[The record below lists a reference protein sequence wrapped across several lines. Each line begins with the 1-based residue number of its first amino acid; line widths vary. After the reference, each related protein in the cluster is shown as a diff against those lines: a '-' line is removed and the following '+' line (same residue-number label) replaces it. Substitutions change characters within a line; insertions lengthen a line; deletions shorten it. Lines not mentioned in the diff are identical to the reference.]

1 MIFGL
6 VLWAASSFLDTPST
20 AKHNSPTANIASSQ
34 SVNSSNSSSSS
45 FAKSSSNSSS
55 WHHAQI
61 SEPKP
66 PAQPQPKQP
75 QTQPSDTNN
84 QQTGPDETWPTNKV
98 NCVMV
103 TKNPK
108 YIQAYKNAIN
118 AWNQTGCFT
127 FNLTNDPKAPIQL
140 KDTDLSATSRQNG
153 NWRSQEL
160 GITYTSYLQKPH
172 GMVKADIN
180 LDNSPALNNRP
191 VDYVTL
197 VAEHELGHAIGLHHQ
212 PENARSIMIPYNAKY
227 PIQTMDVQNVRN
239 LYK

>member
-45 FAKSSSNSSS
+45 LAKPSSNSSS

-61 SEPKP
+61 LEPKP
-66 PAQPQPKQP
+66 PAQPQ
-75 QTQPSDTNN
+75 TQPSNANN

-118 AWNQTGCFT
+118 TWNQTGCFT
-127 FNLTNDPKAPIQL
+127 FNLTNDPKAPVQL

-172 GMVKADIN
+172 GMVKADVN

-227 PIQTMDVQNVRN
+227 PIQPMDVQNVRN

>member
-20 AKHNSPTANIASSQ
+20 TKHNPPTANIASSQ
-34 SVNSSNSSSSS
+34 SINSSNACSSS
-45 FAKSSSNSSS
+45 FAKPSSNSSS

-61 SEPKP
+61 SEPK
-66 PAQPQPKQP
+66 QP
-75 QTQPSDTNN
+75 QTQPSNTNSL
-84 QQTGPDETWPTNKV
+84 QTGPDETWPTNKV
-98 NCVMV
+98 NCFMV

-127 FNLTNDPKAPIQL
+127 FNLTNDPKAPVQL
-140 KDTDLSATSRQNG
+140 KDTDLSSTSSQNG

-172 GMVKADIN
+172 GMVKADVN

-227 PIQTMDVQNVRN
+227 PIQPMDVQNVRN